1 MPRHLK
7 TFKFINYKVLFLQ
20 FNRLATTFNYEV
32 SDLIYE
38 SHPYL
43 SRRVVSGW
51 FLVETLLSGYM
62 SGSGPTALARHGI
75 IATHRCRCLTRKHH
89 DARGRHHG
97 CMDITIYYFSCF
109 FNVMGIYLSNI
120 LVLLAIF
127 FTKQIKL
134 LSPFQI
140 IRRSNNLGELKF
152 FMFNQ
157 IYIIE

>member
-1 MPRHLK
+1 
-7 TFKFINYKVLFLQ
+7 
-20 FNRLATTFNYEV
+20 
-32 SDLIYE
+32 
-38 SHPYL
+38 
-43 SRRVVSGW
+43 
-51 FLVETLLSGYM
+51 
-62 SGSGPTALARHGI
+62 
-75 IATHRCRCLTRKHH
+75 
-89 DARGRHHG
+89 
-97 CMDITIYYFSCF
+97 MDITIYYFSCF

-152 FMFNQ
+152 FMFDQ